1 MKSLCL
7 SRINRDLKELVKSP
21 LEGIGIVSLEDDPK
35 KYIVNIRIMSGIY
48 KGYCVQLL
56 LTFSDN
62 YPNHPPKILIC
73 PGQCFD
79 NTYHHHIYKSDLK
92 DEKGRY
98 YQKFCFDLLEN
109 DFLSTSNENS
119 G

>member
-56 LTFSDN
+56 LTSSDN
-62 YPNHPPKILIC
+62 YPIHPPKILIC